1 MLGFVDD
8 YVGLPFLN
16 CYISKTVAKMSYFIF
31 GMF

>member
-1 MLGFVDD
+1 MLAFVDD

-16 CYISKTVAKMSYFIF
+16 LCISKTVAKISYFIF